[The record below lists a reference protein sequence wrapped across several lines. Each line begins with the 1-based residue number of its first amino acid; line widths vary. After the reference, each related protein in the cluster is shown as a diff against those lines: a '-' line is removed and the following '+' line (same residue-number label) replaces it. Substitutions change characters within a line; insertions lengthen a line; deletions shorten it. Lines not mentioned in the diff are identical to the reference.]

1 MECLD
6 GQKKSAAEAYIEKKL
21 KLFFPDIL
29 KFLLELVLISKFE
42 IFR

>member
-21 KLFFPDIL
+21 KLFFPEVFARTSAYFKI
-29 KFLLELVLISKFE
+29 
-42 IFR
+42 